1 MKTEITSNKVKTYAT
16 IVLILLSSFLLSFSL
31 VRYFVFDK
39 EISAPVLI
47 ISAIVFGNSMMSMY
61 KMRNK

>member
-31 VRYFVFDK
+31 VNYFVFDK
-39 EISAPVLI
+39 EVSAAVLI
-47 ISAIVFGNSMMSMY
+47 ISAIVFGKSMMSMQ